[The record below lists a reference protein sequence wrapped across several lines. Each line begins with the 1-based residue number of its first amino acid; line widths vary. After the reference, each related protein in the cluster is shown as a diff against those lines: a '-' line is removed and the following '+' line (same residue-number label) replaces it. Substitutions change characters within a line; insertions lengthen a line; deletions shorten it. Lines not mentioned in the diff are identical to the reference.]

1 MAEYKCLNCG
11 KVIPSSELNLKAK
24 CPHCSNK
31 ILVKVR
37 PKVVKKVIAR

>member
-1 MAEYKCLNCG
+1 MAEYRCLNCG
-11 KVIPSSELNLKAK
+11 KIIPASELNLKAK
-24 CPHCSNK
+24 CPYCSHK